1 MSRCEALA
9 RLEEAISEE
18 IRIRKNRGW
27 LYAYCFHLPRVS
39 QARVHCLKRLHFF
52 PTIANGIAVRTTTS
66 KLYPLTDYARR
77 VELHNFSSNKV
88 LTACKWI
95 NLDYF
100 RSLGMLINDSFREIH
115 FFVLLSVEKKRK
127 GEKGKEKRKG
137 KKDMAIRG
145 KKNFVGHRI

>member
-9 RLEEAISEE
+9 RLEEAISE
-18 IRIRKNRGW
+18 RIVADHTPTVST
-27 LYAYCFHLPRVS
+27 YRVS

-88 LTACKWI
+88 LTACK
-95 NLDYF
+95 
-100 RSLGMLINDSFREIH
+100 
-115 FFVLLSVEKKRK
+115 
-127 GEKGKEKRKG
+127 
-137 KKDMAIRG
+137 
-145 KKNFVGHRI
+145 